1 MGSYARSGLPAK
13 AGEAPKSVLVSL
25 DALFPRGESPD
36 GVEGLEL
43 RGWAPGALHRWVRS
57 TDGEW
62 VGVCTVLIGHS
73 DGSTYKAVD
82 QLVPAQTLRPKKK

>member
-1 MGSYARSGLPAK
+1 M
-13 AGEAPKSVLVSL
+13 SL
-25 DALFPRGESPD
+25 DALFPHGEHPT
-36 GVEGLEL
+36 GVDGLEL

-82 QLVPAQTLRPKKK
+82 QIVPAQALRPQHGPG